1 MRTVSLNGDADGTPC
16 AHMESLWPVSFELA
30 GASASTETCVDD
42 MQVCQ
47 KTTLAAAATKPPKQ
61 GKAKCD
67 PFLSALMLRNE
78 TF

>member
-1 MRTVSLNGDADGTPC
+1 
-16 AHMESLWPVSFELA
+16 MESLWPVSFELA

-47 KTTLAAAATKPPKQ
+47 KTTLAAAAAATKPPKQ

>member
-1 MRTVSLNGDADGTPC
+1 M
-16 AHMESLWPVSFELA
+16 SFELV
-30 GASASTETCVDD
+30 GASASTETFVDD

-67 PFLSALMLRNE
+67 LFL
-78 TF
+78 